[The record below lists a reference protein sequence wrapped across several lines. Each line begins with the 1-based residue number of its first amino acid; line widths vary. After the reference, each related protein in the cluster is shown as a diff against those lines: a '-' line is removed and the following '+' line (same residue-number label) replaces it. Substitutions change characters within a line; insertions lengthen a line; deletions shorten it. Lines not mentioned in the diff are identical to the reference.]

1 MTTEENRAHHV
12 HHATLQKQLH
22 LRAVLLF
29 GLAYMTP
36 IIVLGI
42 FGVIAV
48 KSNGASAGSY
58 LLATVAML
66 FTALSYGLM
75 AKHFPV
81 AGSAYTYVRKSL
93 DSRLGFVVGWAI
105 LLDYLFLPLVIWLI
119 GGAYLQGQFPGV
131 PFWVWIVA
139 YIVLT
144 SALNVIGL
152 KVADRTNFVL
162 MTVQLLILLFFVI
175 LSITHLVSGSQS
187 LVSVTPFVG
196 GGGFSAIAA
205 GAAVAAYSFLGFD
218 AISTLTEETYDAERT
233 IPKAIVLVAF
243 IGGAIFIVVTYF
255 VTLVSPG
262 GTFDNADSLAADI
275 AKTIGSSLFGAV
287 FLTGLIV
294 GQFTSVPGGS
304 GRRRSVAVCNG
315 SRQCVAETP
324 LRLGVRAVP
333 HPGVQH
339 RPGRNH
345 RAHGDFPRCR
355 HIDIVHQRRCV
366 HRVHVGQSLGDRVL
380 PEASRR
386 PAQPLA
392 LHPVARHRRDH
403 RHLPADPARLEGVDP
418 RAQLAR
424 YRHRLPAGAYP
435 RPHPR
440 TAGDDSYRRSRIAL
454 QFSCCR

>member
-66 FTALSYGLM
+66 LTALSYGLM

-275 AKTIGSSLFGAV
+275 AKTIGGSLFGAV

-294 GQFTSVPGGS
+294 GQFTSGLAAQAAVARLLYAM
-304 GRRRSVAVCNG
+304 GRDNVLPRRLFGWVSERFHTPVFNIALAGIIGLAAIFLDVATSTSFINVGAFTAFTLVNLSVIG
-315 SRQCVAETP
+315 YF
-324 LRLGVRAVP
+324 LR
-333 HPGVQH
+333 H
-339 RPGRNH
+339 R
-345 RAHGDFPRCR
+345 GDRLSPWRYILLPVIGAI
-355 HIDIVHQRRCV
+355 IDIYLLTQLD
-366 HRVHVGQSLGDRVL
+366 SKALILGLSWLGIGIVYLLVL
-380 PEASRR
+380 TRGLTREPPEM
-386 PAQPLA
+386 
-392 LHPVARHRRDH
+392 
-403 RHLPADPARLEGVDP
+403 
-418 RAQLAR
+418 
-424 YRHRLPAGAYP
+424 
-435 RPHPR
+435 
-440 TAGDDSYRRSRIAL
+440 TAIAEAE
-454 QFSCCR
+454 

>member
-1 MTTEENRAHHV
+1 
-12 HHATLQKQLH
+12 
-22 LRAVLLF
+22 
-29 GLAYMTP
+29 
-36 IIVLGI
+36 
-42 FGVIAV
+42 
-48 KSNGASAGSY
+48 
-58 LLATVAML
+58 ML

-294 GQFTSVPGGS
+294 GQFTSGLAAQAAVARLLYAM
-304 GRRRSVAVCNG
+304 GRDNVLPRRLFGWVSERFHTPVFNIALAGIIGLAAIFLDVATSTSFINVGAFTAFTLVNLSVIG
-315 SRQCVAETP
+315 YF
-324 LRLGVRAVP
+324 LR
-333 HPGVQH
+333 H
-339 RPGRNH
+339 R
-345 RAHGDFPRCR
+345 GDRLSPWRYILLPVIGAI
-355 HIDIVHQRRCV
+355 IDIYLLTQLD
-366 HRVHVGQSLGDRVL
+366 SKALILGLSWLGIGIVYLLVL
-380 PEASRR
+380 TRGLTREPPEM
-386 PAQPLA
+386 
-392 LHPVARHRRDH
+392 
-403 RHLPADPARLEGVDP
+403 
-418 RAQLAR
+418 
-424 YRHRLPAGAYP
+424 
-435 RPHPR
+435 
-440 TAGDDSYRRSRIAL
+440 TAIAEAE
-454 QFSCCR
+454 